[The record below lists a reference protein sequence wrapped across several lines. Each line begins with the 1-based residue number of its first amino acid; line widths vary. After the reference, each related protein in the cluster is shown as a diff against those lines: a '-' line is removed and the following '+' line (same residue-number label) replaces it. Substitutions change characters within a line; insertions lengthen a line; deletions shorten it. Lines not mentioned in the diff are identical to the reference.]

1 MLITNILIS
10 IPLLLPYRPLKYP
23 YGCENRNLRTI
34 GPQAQRALPLLVE
47 IEAEP
52 CEYEGEERHQDGH
65 GHGAAV
71 GGAAGLGLHRRD
83 VLPHAHACRGGSP
96 THTTRVWTTR
106 PDQRR
111 PAPSGTGSGNGKPV
125 RMGTM
130 SRMWMMRTMTM
141 VMKMTLWM
149 SWRERRRLGWRDT
162 LNEDDDDVDDDDD
175 DDDDDTWEGGGI
187 GPL

>member
-52 CEYEGEERHQDGH
+52 REYEGEERHQDGH

-83 VLPHAHACRGGSP
+83 VLPHAHACRGGVPNTHNQGLDHKARP
-96 THTTRVWTTR
+96 TTTGAQWNRLWKR
-106 PDQRR
+106 EARSD
-111 PAPSGTGSGNGKPV
+111 GNDEQDV
-125 RMGTM
+125 
-130 SRMWMMRTMTM
+130 
-141 VMKMTLWM
+141 
-149 SWRERRRLGWRDT
+149 DD
-162 LNEDDDDVDDDDD
+162 EDDDDGDEDDAVDVL
-175 DDDDDTWEGGGI
+175 EGA
-187 GPL
+187 